1 MGSEKHH
8 GDTSSFEVDSQ
19 DHSIQKKIKTLR
31 HDETVRIG
39 LLALATA
46 MGITIMG
53 LGADVYSVYQRTHV
67 SHDYLLALWPDELN
81 TAPTAVLVAGSAIV
95 VLVNVITLVVS
106 KVEFLRSKRLFHSLT
121 SIIAPFIGVVLA
133 VVTVGEFWAI
143 NASNTD
149 DTLLSWTCRWKTVP
163 MGQQPYFGT
172 LCRENWAAVVM
183 AIVVMVLEIGILA
196 LGAYQWFLERH
207 IVSSVRSRNGSPV
220 MS

>member
-1 MGSEKHH
+1 MGSEKH

-31 HDETVRIG
+31 HDETIRIG
-39 LLALATA
+39 MLALATA
-46 MGITIMG
+46 MGITILG
-53 LGADVYSVYQRTHV
+53 LGADVYSVYQHTHV
-67 SHDYLLALWPDELN
+67 PGDYLLALWPDELSV
-81 TAPTAVLVAGSAIV
+81 APTAVLVAGSAIV
-95 VLVNVITLVVS
+95 VLVNLVTLIVS

-121 SIIAPFIGVVLA
+121 SIIAPFIGTVLA

-149 DTLLSWTCRWKTVP
+149 DTLLSWTCRWKSVP

-172 LCRENWAAVVM
+172 LCHENWAAVIM

-196 LGAYQWFLERH
+196 LGSYQWFLERH
-207 IVSSVRSRNGSPV
+207 IVTTVRSRQDSPV